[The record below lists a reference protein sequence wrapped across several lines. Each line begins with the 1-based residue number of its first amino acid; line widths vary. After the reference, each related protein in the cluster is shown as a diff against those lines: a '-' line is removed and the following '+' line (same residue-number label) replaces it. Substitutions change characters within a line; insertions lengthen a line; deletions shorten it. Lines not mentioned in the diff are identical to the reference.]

1 MSPPIELEFV
11 VVTSDYSMM
20 HAVSDGVKRY
30 GGKFVLLPAAESAL
44 DYLKRKKTDGVF
56 LDMEVHGA
64 IGLIEAI
71 RRGTSNRKVVI
82 FACGKNSREYTMTLN
97 AGANFLL
104 RKPLS
109 VDGVA
114 LHLTIAQELL
124 VKERRRY
131 FRHPVNLSVV
141 LKEGEAQQR
150 ARITN
155 LSEGG
160 MAVHTIKALSCAEV
174 VDFEFQL
181 PLGMSIKGKGQ
192 VAWSNAE
199 GMAGIAVSAFEG
211 RAKEYLE
218 SWLMA
223 QEEMGSGPAT
233 PQA

>member
-1 MSPPIELEFV
+1 MRLPVELEFV
-11 VVTSDYSMM
+11 LITSDYSMM

-44 DYLKRKKTDGVF
+44 DYLNRKKTDGVF
-56 LDMEVHGA
+56 VDLEVPGA
-64 IGLIEAI
+64 IGLIQAI
-71 RRGTSNRKVVI
+71 RRGTSNCKAVI
-82 FACGKNSREYTMTLN
+82 FACGKDSKEHTLTLN

-104 RKPLS
+104 RKPLT
-109 VDGVA
+109 VDSVA

-131 FRHPVNLSVV
+131 FRYPVNLPVT

-160 MAVHTIKALSCAEV
+160 MAVHTIKPLSRAAT

-181 PLGMSIKGKGQ
+181 PLGMAIKGKGH
-192 VAWSNAE
+192 VAWSNSE
-199 GMAGIAVSAFEG
+199 GVAGIAIQTFETK
-211 RAKEYLE
+211 AKEYLE
-218 SWLMA
+218 SWLAA
-223 QEEMGSGPAT
+223 QEGMGPNPPA
-233 PQA
+233 P

>member
-1 MSPPIELEFV
+1 MSPSIELEFV
-11 VVTSDYSMM
+11 LVTSDYSMM

-44 DYLKRKKTDGVF
+44 DYLNRRKTDGVF
-56 LDMEVHGA
+56 LDMEVPGA

-71 RRGTSNRKVVI
+71 RRGTSNRKAVI
-82 FACGKNSREYTMTLN
+82 FACGKNTREYTMTLN

-109 VDGVA
+109 VDSVS
-114 LHLTIAQELL
+114 LHITIAQELL

-131 FRHPVNLSVV
+131 FRHPVNLPVV

-160 MAVHTIKALSCAEV
+160 MAVHTIKPISRAGV
-174 VDFEFQL
+174 VEFEFQL
-181 PLGMSIKGKGQ
+181 PLGMTIKGKGQ
-192 VAWSNAE
+192 VAWINVE
-199 GMAGIAVSAFEG
+199 GMAGIAVQAFEG
-211 RAKEYLE
+211 KAKEYLE

-223 QEEMGSGPAT
+223 QEGLASNPAA
-233 PQA
+233 PKP